1 MASEYQLNLK
11 AVLDSTQVQQELNK
25 LRQSTSQALG
35 GENARSNTQA
45 PSGNLANLGSTL
57 NNLNQTL
64 NRLNQL
70 LAQLRS
76 TPATMRHD
84 GRYPSTNMPP
94 IALTSFTAEQ
104 IKTIKYGLE
113 GYEKFKNVMANIPKQ
128 VKLSS
133 LERQS
138 MHAVYGMMP
147 EDLPYNLMFG
157 TGKKYKQATRYAS
170 DLLGSPKDLDK
181 LNNFRNNLKKLGVY
195 DQPEGAREAYTHGIV
210 SQIDRQNKNVIET
223 NESNRRYNK
232 QLNRS
237 MKFFAGQYMLGEFD
251 NVGESIG
258 GRTGAAISGSVQGV
272 QSGLMTGAMMSMIG
286 VNPIV
291 AAAAGIATAASKIQ
305 SVMLEYAQ
313 KLSQAAEK
321 SYALLSRS
329 KEQIG
334 EQYKAADSIRFSR
347 GLRDK
352 DFQQLTA
359 LKSQYEASTES
370 AYSKYMTLSEGQQ
383 NALSTARQEY
393 LERIGSTSDID
404 ERQNIEQEYA
414 DAVAKIVGSVNKAK
428 KQWEDSAKRQ
438 QEINAALEA
447 VKSEYKD
454 RRSYRYYLDRKGTE
468 GYTDTDVASRSSI
481 WSQRASRIQEQLNA
495 EIAKNDMSE
504 EGMRRRRQLQS
515 MYGEYQSEAD
525 FWEKQSKSRESA
537 REDIQKNILAQERIR
552 EIEALTK
559 KYDFSEGYASDKNR
573 RDILKDFE
581 GSHSDISGKYM
592 QSQRNVFSLQ
602 QQMMEALREASSEGI
617 SAEDRAAKLKE
628 ASALDEQIQN
638 EKNRMNVL
646 GAAYTSLGGLKV
658 EELQDA
664 LSRLQAPSKDRATS
678 LAQYGY
684 NMGEKGDD
692 EQRWQSELQ
701 YLKDQKQIQDDIKTI
716 LNDKLPAPATF
727 A

>member
-35 GENARSNTQA
+35 GENARSNAQA
-45 PSGNLANLGSTL
+45 PSGNLTNLGSTL

-64 NRLNQL
+64 NRLNQTL
-70 LAQLRS
+70 GQLRGLAPHSSQPRPQS
-76 TPATMRHD
+76 TI
-84 GRYPSTNMPP
+84 PP
-94 IALTSFTAEQ
+94 IINPPIGSSKQNWQAHPYGFGKFTDLVVQREVANAVRNAISQKAGTAWMHQVFGDSFRGIFGPLTF
-104 IKTIKYGLE
+104 
-113 GYEKFKNVMANIPKQ
+113 
-128 VKLSS
+128 
-133 LERQS
+133 
-138 MHAVYGMMP
+138 
-147 EDLPYNLMFG
+147 D
-157 TGKKYKQATRYAS
+157 
-170 DLLGSPKDLDK
+170 
-181 LNNFRNNLKKLGVY
+181 KKLGSKIGFAGTNPQRQVFGDY
-195 DQPEGAREAYTHGIV
+195 FSGSTLKDLINNKDLANHSLAMLDPYGPEAVKSRLPQKKINDEM
-210 SQIDRQNKNVIET
+210 
-223 NESNRRYNK
+223 
-232 QLNRS
+232 LRS
-237 MKFFAGQYMLGEFD
+237 MRLIAGQYVLGEM
-251 NVGESIG
+251 NGVGEMIG
-258 GRTGAAISGSVQGV
+258 GRTGAAFSSSVQGV
-272 QSGLMTGAMMSMIG
+272 QSGLMTGAMVSMMG
-286 VNPIV
+286 VNPAY
-291 AAAAGIATAASKIQ
+291 AAAAGIAAAAAKIQ

-352 DFQQLTA
+352 DFQQLTE
-359 LKSQYEASTES
+359 LKSQYDTNTES

-393 LERIGSTSDID
+393 LERIGGTSDID
-404 ERQNIEQEYA
+404 ERQKIEQEYA

-428 KQWEDSAKRQ
+428 EQWEDSAKRQ

-454 RRSYRYYLDRKGTE
+454 RRSYRYYLDRRGTE
-468 GYTDTDVASRSSI
+468 GYSDTDVASRSSI
-481 WSQRASRIQEQLNA
+481 WSQRASRIQEELNA

-515 MYGEYQSEAD
+515 MYGEYQTEAD
-525 FWEKQSKSRESA
+525 FWEKQYKSRESA
-537 REDIQKNILAQERIR
+537 REDIQKNILAQERIK

-559 KYDFSEGYASDKNR
+559 KYDFSKGHASDENR
-573 RDILKDFE
+573 RDILKYFE
-581 GSHSDISGKYM
+581 SRRLEIGGQYM

-602 QQMMEALREASSEGI
+602 QQMMQALKEASSEGI

-628 ASALDEQIQN
+628 ASTLDEQIQN

-692 EQRWQSELQ
+692 EQRWQTELQ
-701 YLKDQKQIQDDIKTI
+701 YLKDQKQIQDDIKAI

>member
-35 GENARSNTQA
+35 GENARSNAQA
-45 PSGNLANLGSTL
+45 PSGNLTNLGSTL

-64 NRLNQL
+64 NRLNQTL
-70 LAQLRS
+70 GQLRGLAPHSSQPRPQS
-76 TPATMRHD
+76 TI
-84 GRYPSTNMPP
+84 PP
-94 IALTSFTAEQ
+94 IISPPIGSSKQNWQAHPYGFGKFTDLVVQREVANAVRNAISKNADAAWMHQVIGDRFRGIFGPLTF
-104 IKTIKYGLE
+104 
-113 GYEKFKNVMANIPKQ
+113 
-128 VKLSS
+128 
-133 LERQS
+133 
-138 MHAVYGMMP
+138 
-147 EDLPYNLMFG
+147 D
-157 TGKKYKQATRYAS
+157 
-170 DLLGSPKDLDK
+170 
-181 LNNFRNNLKKLGVY
+181 KKLGPNIGFAGTNPQRQIFGDY
-195 DQPEGAREAYTHGIV
+195 FSGSTLKDLINNKDLANHSLAMLDPLGPEAVKSRLPQKKINDEM
-210 SQIDRQNKNVIET
+210 
-223 NESNRRYNK
+223 
-232 QLNRS
+232 LRS
-237 MKFFAGQYMLGEFD
+237 MRLIAGQYVLGEM
-251 NVGESIG
+251 NGVGEMIG
-258 GRTGAAISGSVQGV
+258 GRTGAAFSSSVQGV
-272 QSGLMTGAMMSMIG
+272 QSGLMTGAMVSMMG
-286 VNPIV
+286 VNPAY
-291 AAAAGIATAASKIQ
+291 AAAAGIAAAAAKIQ

-352 DFQQLTA
+352 DFQQLTE
-359 LKSQYEASTES
+359 LKSQYDTSTES

-393 LERIGSTSDID
+393 LERIGGTSDID
-404 ERQNIEQEYA
+404 ERQKIEQEYA

-428 KQWEDSAKRQ
+428 EQWEDSAKRQ

-454 RRSYRYYLDRKGTE
+454 RRSYRYYLDHRGTE
-468 GYTDTDVASRSSI
+468 GYSDTDVASRSSI
-481 WSQRASRIQEQLNA
+481 WSQRASRIQEELNA

-515 MYGEYQSEAD
+515 MYGEYQTEAD

-537 REDIQKNILAQERIR
+537 REDIQKNILAQERIK

-559 KYDFSEGYASDKNR
+559 KYDFSEGYASDENR

-581 GSHSDISGKYM
+581 SGRLEIGGQYM
-592 QSQRNVFSLQ
+592 KSQRNVFSLQ
-602 QQMMEALREASSEGI
+602 QQMMQALKEASSEGI
-617 SAEDRAAKLKE
+617 SAEGRAAKLKE
-628 ASALDEQIQN
+628 ASTLDEQIQN

-701 YLKDQKQIQDDIKTI
+701 YLKDQKQIQDDIKAI